1 MKRPIRET
9 ERARKVACASRDD
22 EKKNHRWSRVPKCYG
37 RWDDGSASPR
47 VCRRFAGARDARE
60 IATRRAGSRGA
71 RAVHRVFLEALAFHG
86 SSADASIGGDVF
98 SRGAGPRGIGGGGNA
113 PHDVRVDAP
122 GRTQHQVELRPV
134 RLHHR
139 DARAVTHRAL
149 SPPREAA
156 MSRLPRR
163 AEAKGKRLREVSAS
177 ARLRNQIAGLKPTV
191 TRRKFQ
197 RGGSRRTRR
206 EAAWCRSRRRRGAW
220 ARRFRVRQRISRP
233 NSSST
238 RTRVARLSF
247 PFSSTP
253 RSSEDASNDDRS
265 AHSKICR
272 ERRANAR
279 LTAPCDGILAPLL
292 SHDPDDAKQA

>member
-1 MKRPIRET
+1 MSVASKRQ
-9 ERARKVACASRDD
+9 D
-22 EKKNHRWSRVPKCYG
+22 G
-37 RWDDGSASPR
+37 GSASPR
-47 VCRRFAGARDARE
+47 VPRRFARARDARTA
-60 IATRRAGSRGA
+60 ATRRAGSNGSAGRPPRVPRGC
-71 RAVHRVFLEALAFHG
+71 RVSRVVRG
-86 SSADASIGGDVF
+86 PASTPGDVIP
-98 SRGAGPRGIGGGGNA
+98 RGAGLRGIGRGGYV

-122 GRTQHQVELRPV
+122 GRTQHQVELCPV

-272 ERRANAR
+272 ERRTPRTTDTTDRAAR
-279 LTAPCDGILAPLL
+279 GYPSPTAPLPRRASPT
-292 SHDPDDAKQA
+292 KQA